1 MVNHKKNNSEK
12 TTKEAKKV
20 SLQPNHLLLPHGQ
33 LLRGVP
39 VQTGGD
45 YKVPSLTDH
54 HTFATKRRIKE

>member
-1 MVNHKKNNSEK
+1 MVNHKKDNSEK
-12 TTKEAKKV
+12 TKKAKKV

-33 LLRGVP
+33 LLRGVL

>member
-1 MVNHKKNNSEK
+1 MVNHKKDSTEK
-12 TTKEAKKV
+12 TKEAKKV
-20 SLQPNHLLLPHGQ
+20 SLQPNHLLMPHGQ
-33 LLRGVP
+33 LLIGVP

>member
-1 MVNHKKNNSEK
+1 MVNHKKDNSEK

-33 LLRGVP
+33 LLRGVA